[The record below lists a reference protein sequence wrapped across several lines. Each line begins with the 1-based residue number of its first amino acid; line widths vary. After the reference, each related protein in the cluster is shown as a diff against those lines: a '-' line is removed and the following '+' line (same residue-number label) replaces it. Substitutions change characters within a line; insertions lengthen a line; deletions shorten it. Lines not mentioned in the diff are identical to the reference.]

1 MPSLRVVQW
10 ATGGVGA
17 IAIAAMA
24 ERPDLDL
31 VGVLVHDPTKVGR
44 DGGDLAGVA
53 PLGVTATD
61 NLDALLALGADC
73 CCYAASGEA
82 RADAAAADIARLL
95 AAGTNVVTTSLPGLV
110 FPPAFD
116 PALRDQLAAACAE
129 GGTSLYVS
137 GIEPGFAADHL
148 VLVLSTLSRRIT
160 SVRTQELFSYAD
172 YPVTFTMFDVFGF
185 GRPPDQPCLMEIPGV
200 QAGAWGPPV
209 RMVAHH
215 LGAEL
220 DEVRETYEKRVT
232 DRSLEVAS
240 GVIEAGTVGAVRFE
254 TIGVVDGRDAM
265 VIEHVNRMAPDLA
278 PDWTVPEVDGTYRI
292 VVEGDPD
299 LTCDLRIGP
308 PGEASAAG
316 MVATTMRCVNAIPHV
331 VAAEPGIVTA
341 MDLGLTLPIDAFGT
355 D

>member
-1 MPSLRVVQW
+1 MTSLRVVQW
-10 ATGGVGA
+10 ATGGVGS
-17 IAIAAMA
+17 IAIGAVA
-24 ERPDLDL
+24 ERRDLDL
-31 VGVLVHDPTKVGR
+31 VGVLVHDAAKVGR
-44 DGGDLAGVA
+44 DAGDLGGVA

-61 NLDALLALGADC
+61 DVEALLALRADC

-82 RADAAAADIARLL
+82 RADAAAADIVRLL

-116 PALRDQLAAACAE
+116 ATLREQLDAACTA

-185 GRPPDQPCLMEIPGV
+185 GRPPERPCLMEIPGV

-215 LGAEL
+215 LDAEL

-232 DRSLEVAS
+232 DRRLEVAS
-240 GVIEAGTVGAVRFE
+240 GIIEAGTVGAVRFE
-254 TIGVVDGRDAM
+254 TIGVIDGREAV

-292 VVEGDPD
+292 VIEGDPD
-299 LTCDLRIGP
+299 LTGDLRVGK
-308 PGEASAAG
+308 PGDASAAG
-316 MVATTMRCVNAIPHV
+316 MVATTMRCVNAIPAV
-331 VAAEPGIVTA
+331 CAAEPGIVTA
-341 MDLGLTLPIDAFGT
+341 MDLPLSLPVDAFGRG
-355 D
+355 